1 MLLQALNLLNDSPL
15 LFPALECAHIIRI
28 ALSIDAAPRIPARA
42 KLAASLSLILWTSL
56 LIIGRGIGYIEPPLD
71 KIHARFFA
79 PEIALAAFPADRRL

>member
-56 LIIGRGIGYIEPPLD
+56 LIIGRGIGY
-71 KIHARFFA
+71 RTTSG
-79 PEIALAAFPADRRL
+79 